1 MQEGRQVGQVGT
13 CREVGRQVGR
23 YKKNT
28 LFFVYLCRK
37 IGRQVHVGRQE
48 GMYVGTCRRQIHVG
62 RQEGRQG
69 GRKAG
74 RIGTCTEVGRQV
86 HVGRQEGRQG
96 RYRQGG
102 RKAGRVGTCREVGTR
117 SEVGRQVDRYMQGA
131 RKVVRQ
137 IGTFVHVG
145 RQVHVQYSCRWIGR
159 QAHGGRQVGR
169 YMQVGRQLQSN
180 CRFYRSNLISHE
192 IFLITL
198 NLLSSVSRDSILDLI
213 LNSLFSILDSRFAQ
227 ESRTANRVENGDSR
241 RTVNIL

>member
-1 MQEGRQVGQVGT
+1 MQEDRQVARYGSCREVGRYVSRYMQDVDTCRKVGRQVGT

-23 YKKNT
+23 Y
-28 LFFVYLCRK
+28 
-37 IGRQVHVGRQE
+37 
-48 GMYVGTCRRQIHVG
+48 M
-62 RQEGRQG
+62 QG

-74 RIGTCTEVGRQV
+74 RIGTCREVGRQV

-213 LNSLFSILDSRFAQ
+213 LNSLFSILDSQFAQ

-241 RTVNIL
+241 RTVNILLTGTVG

>member
-1 MQEGRQVGQVGT
+1 MQVGT
-13 CREVGRQVGR
+13 CR
-23 YKKNT
+23 
-28 LFFVYLCRK
+28 
-37 IGRQVHVGRQE
+37 
-48 GMYVGTCRRQIHVG
+48 MQIHVG
-62 RQEGRQG
+62 RQEGRQV
-69 GRKAG
+69 
-74 RIGTCTEVGRQV
+74 GTCRKVGRQV
-86 HVGRQEGRQG
+86 HVGRQEGRQVGTCREVGRQVGQVHVGRWAG
-96 RYRQGG
+96 RYMQGG
-102 RKAGRVGTCREVGTR
+102 RKAGRVGTGREAGRVGTCREVGTR
-117 SEVGRQVDRYMQGA
+117 SEVARQVDRYMQRG

-241 RTVNIL
+241 RTVNILLTGTVG